1 MTSYDILRLKF
12 PIESLRCLNL
22 GGCYKLD
29 DDIADTLASMSSL
42 VHLNVATTRLTD
54 YGVEVIMSSLDYL
67 TTVNFFGMKLI
78 TKRAARLVV
87 DTQKNLKSLNLR
99 GAGETLITGDEGK
112 MLKTFC
118 NLEECEVLTG
128 KMSDDGVYN

>member
-1 MTSYDILRLKF
+1 
-12 PIESLRCLNL
+12 
-22 GGCYKLD
+22 
-29 DDIADTLASMSSL
+29 MSSL